1 MTIPLRKGRTFE
13 DSDRLGSARVL
24 LISETAARMFFPG
37 GDAIGQKIQ
46 FDARGGFEKNE
57 GEIVGIVGDVQ
68 DFGVDAPVA
77 PTFYVPLAQAGMDA
91 ATLVIRAQGLPAA
104 LGQPVRKLVQGID
117 RDVLVGEPVLME
129 KLASD
134 SLGQRRFYMM
144 LLGGFAGLALVLAAV
159 GLYGVISYSVAQRTQ
174 EMGIRVALGASGGQV
189 VSMVMGQALR
199 LAGLGLAMG
208 LVLAMML
215 KSVLKGFLVGVS
227 TTDPA
232 TLAVTA
238 LVLLIV
244 ALFASYVPARR
255 AARVDPVVALRFE

>member
-1 MTIPLRKGRTFE
+1 VSGSKRKRRLFNRFE
-13 DSDRLGSARVL
+13 
-24 LISETAARMFFPG
+24 FFDQTG
-37 GDAIGQKIQ
+37 Y
-46 FDARGGFEKNE
+46 EKNE
-57 GEIVGIVGDVQ
+57 GEVVGIVGDVH

-77 PTFYVPLAQAGMDA
+77 PTFYVPLAQAGMDG
-91 ATLVIRAQGLPAA
+91 ATLVIRTHGSPAA
-104 LGQPVRKLVQGID
+104 LGPPARKLVQVID
-117 RDVLVGEPVLME
+117 RDVLVGEPVTME
-129 KLASD
+129 RLVSD

-174 EMGIRVALGASGGQV
+174 EMGIRVALGASGAQV
-189 VSMVMGQALR
+189 VSIVMGQAMR

-208 LVLAMML
+208 LALAMML

-232 TLAVTA
+232 TLAMTA

-255 AARVDPVVALRFE
+255 AARVDPMVALRFE